1 VLDLMSAQQSREI
14 KRIPVGMR
22 PGVRQLND
30 ASLRVSVPDAVPEHM
45 RSHLREIT
53 HLYVDPAS
61 RRQHL
66 ATALLNFVCQEAD
79 ANRITLLLTA
89 RSDEEGG
96 LTDEQLIEWY
106 KKFGFQKLQED
117 ADGWVM
123 ARRVREKLRIV
134 SVAQAVREAMEPQ
147 EAPPL

>member
-1 VLDLMSAQQSREI
+1 MSAQQSREI

-45 RSHLREIT
+45 RSNLREIT

-79 ANRITLLLTA
+79 ANCITLLLTA
-89 RSDEEGG
+89 RSDEENG
-96 LTDEQLIEWY
+96 LTDEQLIDWY

>member
-1 VLDLMSAQQSREI
+1 
-14 KRIPVGMR
+14 
-22 PGVRQLND
+22 
-30 ASLRVSVPDAVPEHM
+30 M

-117 ADGWVM
+117 GSGWVM
-123 ARRVREKLRIV
+123 ARRVREKPRLV
-134 SVAQAVREAMEPQ
+134 SVEQAVRESMEPHEVLQ
-147 EAPPL
+147 